1 MTGAKLGAVVMTALT
16 AMYVVL
22 LGEKGILLLAEA
34 NPIAKLLGGF
44 VVLFPVVAIWAI
56 VRELVFG
63 LKIEKAGKELEDSGR
78 WPRFDFELRPSGRPT
93 SDSAAREFDR
103 MKAQVEA
110 NEHDWV
116 SWFALGLAYDAAGDR
131 RRARA
136 AMRKALS
143 LREQGPAE

>member
-56 VRELVFG
+56 GRELVFG
-63 LKIEKAGKELEDSGR
+63 LKIEKAGKLLEDSGR

-93 SDSAAREFDR
+93 PDSAAREFDR
-103 MKAQVEA
+103 LKAQVEA
-110 NEHDWV
+110 NENDWV

>member
-1 MTGAKLGAVVMTALT
+1 MTALT

-22 LGEKGILLLAEA
+22 LGEKGILLLGEA
-34 NPIAKLLGGF
+34 NPIAKLLGGL

-56 VRELVFG
+56 GREQVFG

-93 SDSAAREFDR
+93 PDSAAREFDR

-110 NEHDWV
+110 HANDWV

-143 LREQGPAE
+143 LREQGPVA

>member
-1 MTGAKLGAVVMTALT
+1 MAALT
-16 AMYVVL
+16 LMYVVL
-22 LGEKGILLLAEA
+22 LGEKGVLLLGEA
-34 NPIAKLLGGF
+34 SPVAKLLGGL
-44 VVLFPVVAIWAI
+44 VLLLPIVAIWAI
-56 VRELVFG
+56 LRELIFG

-93 SDSAAREFDR
+93 PGSASREFDR
-103 MKAQVEA
+103 IKSQVESDDS
-110 NEHDWV
+110 NWV

-143 LREQGPAE
+143 LREQSPAK